1 MNDGGSLPDGAT
13 ATRRSRQPVPE
24 IVINC
29 IYCLYPLLIRTC
41 TAAHRVAGK
50 FVQGAQMSDK
60 HLSSRFDFDL
70 DLLLTRL
77 LEMGGLVEAQI
88 ACAIE
93 TLNTFDL
100 RLVEQVLQGEHRLNA
115 MEIEIDE
122 EVSNIIV
129 RRQPTARDLRLLMA
143 ASKCITN
150 LERAGD
156 EARKIAKRTRRIAM
170 GSSTPQAVNISE
182 IKAAGKLAVD
192 ILRHALDAFARMDTV
207 AAAQIVKDDE
217 AIDNEFVAF
226 MRRLITSMTQDPRTI
241 ATGFDYLSIA
251 KAIERIGDHATN
263 IAELVV
269 YIVKGTDVRHAPR
282 ELIARC

>member
-1 MNDGGSLPDGAT
+1 
-13 ATRRSRQPVPE
+13 
-24 IVINC
+24 
-29 IYCLYPLLIRTC
+29 
-41 TAAHRVAGK
+41 
-50 FVQGAQMSDK
+50 MSDK

-143 ASKCITN
+143 ASKCIAN

>member
-1 MNDGGSLPDGAT
+1 
-13 ATRRSRQPVPE
+13 
-24 IVINC
+24 
-29 IYCLYPLLIRTC
+29 
-41 TAAHRVAGK
+41 
-50 FVQGAQMSDK
+50 MSDK

-88 ACAIE
+88 TCAIE

-182 IKAAGKLAVD
+182 IKADGKLAVD